1 MRLSIE
7 NTHLMINLRKQILI
21 LIDIITNHPY
31 YLKFYLILLTFD
43 TSLKGSVLLIEVIS
57 LYIQIMVIN
66 KFIVLSFMILVNYL
80 FTT

>member
-7 NTHLMINLRKQILI
+7 NAHLMTNLRKQILI

-43 TSLKGSVLLIEVIS
+43 TSLKGSLLLIEVIS
-57 LYIQIMVIN
+57 PYMQNMVIN
-66 KFIVLSFMILVNYL
+66 KFFVLSFMILVNYL
-80 FTT
+80 FNT